1 MRQIIYWIMEKTR
14 IKVLFAMHLPPP
26 VHGASM
32 VGEYIKQS
40 GVVNST
46 FDCRFENIA
55 TADTL
60 TDIGKFSVKKIFDV
74 FGLVKRLKKVARE
87 FLPDIVY
94 YTPNA
99 KGLPFYKDF
108 VVVEALKRCGCRV
121 ILHFHNKGVLTRQ
134 NRWMD
139 NMLYRIFFK
148 DVTVMLLAE
157 ALYKDVEKYVDRD
170 NVVICENGIPDIL
183 QECPRKGE
191 GGTPRLLF
199 LSNMME
205 TKGVWDLLDA
215 LHVLKERSKA
225 FTCDFVGGWKDIRE
239 EDFRNRVKKLG
250 LDDCVFARGPKY
262 GKDKEVFLQE
272 ADIFVFP
279 TYYPKECFPLV
290 LLEAMAHGI
299 ACISTDEGGIPGIID
314 DGKTGFMVERQNVGQ
329 LAARIETLLDN
340 PQLCKDMGTAGRKR
354 FEDEFTLDKFEHRFS
369 EILESVVSGKA

>member
-1 MRQIIYWIMEKTR
+1 
-14 IKVLFAMHLPPP
+14 MHLPPP

-108 VVVEALKRCGCRV
+108 VVVEALKKCGCKV

-191 GGTPRLLF
+191 GRTPRLLF

-225 FTCDFVGGWKDIRE
+225 FTCDFVGGWKDVSE
-239 EDFRNRVKKLG
+239 TEFGKRVEAMG
-250 LDDCVFARGPKY
+250 LAGCVKAHGPKY
-262 GKDKEVFLQE
+262 GSEKEAYLHG

-314 DGKTGFMVERQNVGQ
+314 EGKTGFIVGRKNARL
-329 LAARIETLLDN
+329 LADRIEALLDN
-340 PQLCKDMGTAGRKR
+340 PEMRREMGRAGRRR
-354 FEDEFTLDKFEHRFS
+354 FVKEFTLDTFEHRFT
-369 EILESVVSGKA
+369 EILERLSAKNI